1 MYLPTVRPLL
11 AVVAAGTAVALLGA
25 CGGKPS
31 TADAAANT
39 TAPAASSASGS
50 PTTSTSAGAGGAS
63 GAQGGSG
70 GGQSGKGSQPA
81 ATKPAA
87 VGARA
92 AVRACSLVS
101 SAEAGTAMHISGS
114 MQTKTNS
121 GAECE
126 YDSTAGDSV
135 DIEVQAVQFTPDL
148 PNAMT
153 EMLPAAQTTRINGL
167 GDAAVLFTP
176 TANLAQ
182 FHLWKDGLY
191 VVLIVSR
198 SGLGSASGAATS
210 LGQTIASRI

>member
-1 MYLPTVRPLL
+1 MNLPTVRPLV
-11 AVVAAGTAVALLGA
+11 AVLAAGVALVLLGA
-25 CGGKPS
+25 CGAKPS
-31 TADAAANT
+31 TPDATANSS
-39 TAPAASSASGS
+39 APAPITASGS
-50 PTTSTSAGAGGAS
+50 PTTSAS
-63 GAQGGSG
+63 GAPGAQGNSGNPG
-70 GGQSGKGSQPA
+70 GGQSGQGAQPA

-92 AVRACSLVS
+92 AVRACSLVTA
-101 SAEAGTAMHISGS
+101 AEAGTAMHVSGS

-135 DIEVQAVQFTPDL
+135 DIEVQAVQFTADL

-153 EMLPAAQTTRINGL
+153 EMLPAAQTKRIGGL

-182 FHLWKDGLY
+182 FYLWKDGLS

-198 SGLGSASGAATS
+198 ASIGSASGAATS
-210 LGQTIASRI
+210 LGQTIATRI